1 MKSPLKPLLIIA
13 LVFAS
18 AAVNAAASADYQLEI
33 DHLLEFV
40 DNAPCQINRNG
51 KIYEANKAGAH
62 IQKKYRYFE
71 DKIDTS
77 ERFIELSATKSTMS
91 GKYYTV
97 KCGDTEWIK
106 TQDWLLEEL
115 QNFREQGNS

>member
-1 MKSPLKPLLIIA
+1 MA

-51 KIYEANKAGAH
+51 KVYEANEAGAH

-71 DKIDTS
+71 DKIDTT

-91 GKYYTV
+91 GNYYTV

-115 QNFREQGNS
+115 QNFREQGNG